1 MLANVLQAV
10 KWSSASSYTLRS
22 SSGLYESKSSLLS
35 SSADVGE
42 QQLVR
47 RHRETCVLTKR
58 KLAARF

>member
-22 SSGLYESKSSLLS
+22 SVGLYKSKSSLFS

-42 QQLVR
+42 HQLVSS
-47 RHRETCVLTKR
+47 
-58 KLAARF
+58 